1 MEHSTSVQSLVES
14 IDEDDVLRLTEMTKK
29 VVEHSNQGQK
39 RNRIISPPS
48 NTQVPAEF
56 QPSEKTLQ
64 LSNQYKAMMESRY
77 APIFAALDTH
87 QRLPNPLVTLRETM
101 ARIDTVPRAIVN
113 KYNTTRKISMEAAN
127 TASGGGAAN
136 SGGHTSRGR
145 KSKDKYAFVSRVVES
160 QCIWDVD
167 HMKMKAAEIEARY
180 QASASNPNLR
190 YTTPSQSTSV
200 ESLVTPTAVMETTLV
215 APTMQPAM
223 SSPTMAAGQKE
234 ESPIQQPHSTHPSL
248 IPTLSIHTT
257 SPTQNAPPLP
267 IPTSAATLF
276 PSTPTTNIG
285 SSPVSNLQDPNAL
298 LSHQTHAGETLHQ
311 PLVRGEPLMTTTLSP
326 AVTLATQSSTLT
338 PPHISESATGDGRPS
353 LDIPSTT
360 ASTNIHTN
368 GSLSLPSETGSS
380 PPPPPQPQLPT
391 PQPLSIHQQQQ
402 QSHSLH
408 VPVHPMPLE
417 TSGPK
422 RGSILGIFGIKGH
435 KKTGPE
441 ESSDKSADN
450 KRRSVFVHHHLG
462 ESVSGSPTANSSPRS
477 SELTND
483 PSASNTSGASISAS
497 VSTSSAAVA
506 PSPAPTPSPAPA
518 SVPTL
523 ATSVAER
530 RSLERAQ
537 FSGGTPD
544 VAASPTDAQSH
555 GHKPSTAAAATTTP
569 TVTTSIPAAA
579 TTIRTTKGASIRKTS
594 LEEPMRQ
601 PGLGHGL
608 LFQSHE
614 DGGSTEDDQP
624 IATWPQGE
632 RIDDSQDEADA
643 LPHKR
648 SSLRRFTDLIMW
660 KRQHKGLAG
669 LHEHI
674 HGTEPAT
681 STATTATT
689 KRPMDPTVLH
699 LQQQHNNYTS
709 SRLSSSQPSSGRN
722 SLDGTRPK
730 VFSLSRVKSVTSS
743 PVLEPGHFEGGGGSG
758 MAGSMST
765 PSTTANSTAI
775 SPRIGPMTPAEGLQ
789 PMQRPG
795 GADKSPLLYPRP
807 SYLSGQSQAL
817 SATTSQDRSP
827 SMRAMTPN
835 EDLQQQQQQHGDR
848 RVMEGTGPVLVDIER
863 IPKAILDQLKEQPAL
878 ADVSWD
884 HDTVDLRPLLASGAP
899 LPTCHEFLGITSTMK
914 AMEGYPPELQRVD
927 VLDIHVQMDYPEPK
941 DYLRMR
947 AHVWDAL
954 EMRLDE
960 ELKLSEDFVKT
971 ASQWAHDRQ
980 HDVDHHLKS
989 LSPEP
994 GGPQDY
1000 YYQGLRMGEGYNFD
1014 DDDDDDDEDGDEYN
1028 EEGMDEDVNED
1039 DDDHDD
1045 NDDDDN
1051 TNDDDEEEEEEEDEE
1066 EDEDEYEDEEHVS
1079 SESKATESL
1088 SETTGDTLRCTDEME
1103 WTDADDHGHSSLAS
1117 TTVEDW
1123 NALPGNKS
1131 HQQKKNKKKKTKGKK
1146 KSSSSSSDK
1155 SSNHQGGVGEAAV
1168 RKRGMS
1174 FSTSYRFDKHHI
1186 APLETMRANK
1196 QRELHAHAGSMSS
1209 MYARGGFKA
1218 NVERMVEAK
1227 AELSVEMAECRARLM
1242 RLQETTGKSLQEKE
1256 QVYKG
1261 IIDNFTVEWNDSYF
1275 VKLKD
1280 VEEQIQGM
1288 NQKRIEDPWM
1298 DMLLILLSW
1307 LVRGL
1312 FYLVEGVTLVII
1324 IVRHAWGKAKTTFQT
1339 VRVARRERERQL
1351 HGQQPPNGSSIA
1363 EGNSKLKG
1371 SSPNGLHRVY
1381 NNSMLSSS
1389 SSSSSNVR

>member
-29 VVEHSNQGQK
+29 VVEHSSQGQK

-234 ESPIQQPHSTHPSL
+234 EK
-248 IPTLSIHTT
+248 
-257 SPTQNAPPLP
+257 
-267 IPTSAATLF
+267 
-276 PSTPTTNIG
+276 
-285 SSPVSNLQDPNAL
+285 
-298 LSHQTHAGETLHQ
+298 
-311 PLVRGEPLMTTTLSP
+311 
-326 AVTLATQSSTLT
+326 
-338 PPHISESATGDGRPS
+338 
-353 LDIPSTT
+353 
-360 ASTNIHTN
+360 
-368 GSLSLPSETGSS
+368 
-380 PPPPPQPQLPT
+380 
-391 PQPLSIHQQQQ
+391 
-402 QSHSLH
+402 
-408 VPVHPMPLE
+408 

-441 ESSDKSADN
+441 ETSDKSADN
-450 KRRSVFVHHHLG
+450 KRRSVFVHHLG

-506 PSPAPTPSPAPA
+506 TSPAPTPSPAPA
-518 SVPTL
+518 SVPAL

-569 TVTTSIPAAA
+569 TVATSIPAAA
-579 TTIRTTKGASIRKTS
+579 TTIRTTKGATIRKTS

-835 EDLQQQQQQHGDR
+835 EDLQQQQQQNGDR

-941 DYLRMR
+941 DYLRTR

-954 EMRLDE
+954 EIRLDE

-1014 DDDDDDDEDGDEYN
+1014 DDDDDDDDGDEYN

-1051 TNDDDEEEEEEEDEE
+1051 TNDDDEEDEEEEDEE

-1103 WTDADDHGHSSLAS
+1103 WTDADDHGHSSVAS

-1131 HQQKKNKKKKTKGKK
+1131 HHQQKKNKKKKTKGKK

-1389 SSSSSNVR
+1389 SSSNVR